1 MRLTFKYVVLPP
13 ISTVG
18 LTPADVGSLTTRV
31 RDQMLEAL
39 REISPVPVEHHQIK
53 EEPEDEA
60 RDQPSDFESHKP
72 QMGAASPIIATIL
85 GPTII
90 DGASSSVSLAS
101 STASSSEQWKS
112 ASEAGT
118 ETEEDEGMILVGR
131 PSSERV

>member
-1 MRLTFKYVVLPP
+1 MNVLILVLPP

-18 LTPADVGSLTTRV
+18 LTPADVGSLATRV
-31 RDQMLEAL
+31 RDQMLETL

-60 RDQPSDFESHKP
+60 RDQPTDFESQKP
-72 QMGAASPIIATIL
+72 QMVAASPIIATIL

-90 DGASSSVSLAS
+90 DAASSSVSLAS

-112 ASEAGT
+112 GSEAG
-118 ETEEDEGMILVGR
+118 TEEDEGMILVGR
-131 PSSERV
+131 PSTS